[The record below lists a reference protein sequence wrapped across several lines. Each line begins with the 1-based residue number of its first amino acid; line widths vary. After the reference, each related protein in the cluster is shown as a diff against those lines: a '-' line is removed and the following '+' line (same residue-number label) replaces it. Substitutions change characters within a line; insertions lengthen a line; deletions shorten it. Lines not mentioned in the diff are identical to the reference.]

1 MQCYICE
8 SERKPM
14 AGLMRVVS
22 EATGVCH
29 ECGIG
34 LCVQHG
40 RRAGRAGAPFLC
52 SVCASTIADG
62 QRATTRSLPQAART
76 PVSAH

>member
-8 SERKPM
+8 SQRQPT

-22 EATGVCH
+22 EAAGVCY

-34 LCVQHG
+34 LCLQHG
-40 RRAGRAGAPFLC
+40 RREGMAGAPFLC
-52 SVCASTIADG
+52 SGCASTIADA
-62 QRATTRSLPQAART
+62 QPATSQSVPPAART
-76 PVSAH
+76 LVSAH